1 MLLPTS
7 LSPSP
12 SVSLLP
18 YPPMSPSPSVYLPTS
33 PYVSL
38 SFFLS
43 PPPMFSS
50 FILNPLSTSFPPLC
64 LPSSSYIFLFP
75 LCLLCL
81 PPHLVSLSSF
91 LLPPISPSLPLLL
104 FIPLPFVYPP
114 PLCLPPSPLSSP
126 LPLCLS
132 CFQSPPFQSPPP
144 FLPLSTLF
152 PPIPYL
158 HDVSHT
164 PLCLTAYLLPPLP
177 PLFLHPFPYVFIPSC
192 LYPSHLP
199 PPYIPSSPSSD
210 CLSVYLP
217 V

>member
-43 PPPMFSS
+43 PPPCSLHS
-50 FILNPLSTSFPPLC
+50 FLTLCQPPS
-64 LPSSSYIFLFP
+64 LPF
-75 LCLLCL
+75 
-81 PPHLVSLSSF
+81 VSLP
-91 LLPPISPSLPLLL
+91 PPISSSFPYVSSVSHLTLSPCHPSSFPLFLPHSLSFCLFPSPL
-104 FIPLPFVYPP
+104 FIP

-199 PPYIPSSPSSD
+199 PPLHSF
-210 CLSVYLP
+210 LP
-217 V
+217 LL